1 MVVKNQPSAMPDS
14 YFELVKRFPLTH
26 IRSLRHLG
34 QAIALVDELLQKRL
48 DRGAQ
53 EYLDAL
59 SDLIA
64 TYEDEH
70 APIPDASESD
80 VLREL
85 MRSSGHKQ
93 MALSKAVGIS
103 QSTTAPRPSRSSRR
117 SSSMRSSGCSALPQT
132 RNRQPRLP
140 PPPACGSGPSPSCTA
155 SAPPSATTCICTPAS
170 PTASSCRLQ
179 LGRRATPR
187 QPSCRP
193 ARSARPTWPPSPRK
207 SAAA

>member
-34 QAIALVDELLQKRL
+34 QAIALVDELLQKCL

-64 TYEDEH
+64 TYEDGH

-85 MRSSGHKQ
+85 MRSSGHTQ
-93 MALSKAVGIS
+93 MALSKSVGIS
-103 QSTTAPRPSRSSRR
+103 QSTL
-117 SSSMRSSGCSALPQT
+117 SAILT
-132 RNRQPRLP
+132 GEREMTKSHMVALAKFFNV
-140 PPPACGSGPSPSCTA
+140 
-155 SAPPSATTCICTPAS
+155 PPSVF
-170 PTASSCRLQ
+170 L
-179 LGRRATPR
+179 
-187 QPSCRP
+187 PS
-193 ARSARPTWPPSPRK
+193 
-207 SAAA
+207 

>member
-70 APIPDASESD
+70 EPTPDASESD

-103 QSTTAPRPSRSSRR
+103 QSTL
-117 SSSMRSSGCSALPQT
+117 SAILT
-132 RNRQPRLP
+132 GEREMTKSHMVALARFFNV
-140 PPPACGSGPSPSCTA
+140 
-155 SAPPSATTCICTPAS
+155 PPSVF
-170 PTASSCRLQ
+170 L
-179 LGRRATPR
+179 
-187 QPSCRP
+187 PS
-193 ARSARPTWPPSPRK
+193 
-207 SAAA
+207 

>member
-1 MVVKNQPSAMPDS
+1 MVIKNQPSAMPDS

-85 MRSSGHKQ
+85 MRSSGRKQ

-103 QSTTAPRPSRSSRR
+103 QSTL
-117 SSSMRSSGCSALPQT
+117 SAILT
-132 RNRQPRLP
+132 GEREMTKSHMIALAKFFNV
-140 PPPACGSGPSPSCTA
+140 
-155 SAPPSATTCICTPAS
+155 PPSVF
-170 PTASSCRLQ
+170 L
-179 LGRRATPR
+179 
-187 QPSCRP
+187 PS
-193 ARSARPTWPPSPRK
+193 
-207 SAAA
+207 

>member
-1 MVVKNQPSAMPDS
+1 MVTKNQPSAMPDS
-14 YFELVKRFPLTH
+14 YFELVRWFPLTH

-70 APIPDASESD
+70 TPIPDASESD

-93 MALSKAVGIS
+93 TALSKAVGIS
-103 QSTTAPRPSRSSRR
+103 QSTLSAILTGEREMTKSH
-117 SSSMRSSGCSALPQT
+117 MSALAKFF
-132 RNRQPRLP
+132 NV
-140 PPPACGSGPSPSCTA
+140 
-155 SAPPSATTCICTPAS
+155 PPSVF
-170 PTASSCRLQ
+170 L
-179 LGRRATPR
+179 
-187 QPSCRP
+187 PS
-193 ARSARPTWPPSPRK
+193 
-207 SAAA
+207 

>member
-1 MVVKNQPSAMPDS
+1 MPDS
-14 YFELVKRFPLTH
+14 YFKLVKRFPLTH

-103 QSTTAPRPSRSSRR
+103 QSRLSAILTGEREMTKSHVIALAKFFNVTPSVF
-117 SSSMRSSGCSALPQT
+117 LP
-132 RNRQPRLP
+132 
-140 PPPACGSGPSPSCTA
+140 S
-155 SAPPSATTCICTPAS
+155 
-170 PTASSCRLQ
+170 
-179 LGRRATPR
+179 
-187 QPSCRP
+187 
-193 ARSARPTWPPSPRK
+193 
-207 SAAA
+207 

>member
-1 MVVKNQPSAMPDS
+1 MPDS
-14 YFELVKRFPLTH
+14 YFKLVERFPLPH

-34 QAIALVDELLQKRL
+34 QAIALVDELLQKHV

-103 QSTTAPRPSRSSRR
+103 QSTL
-117 SSSMRSSGCSALPQT
+117 SAILT
-132 RNRQPRLP
+132 GEREMTKSHMVALAKFFNV
-140 PPPACGSGPSPSCTA
+140 
-155 SAPPSATTCICTPAS
+155 PPSVF
-170 PTASSCRLQ
+170 L
-179 LGRRATPR
+179 
-187 QPSCRP
+187 PS
-193 ARSARPTWPPSPRK
+193 
-207 SAAA
+207 

>member
-1 MVVKNQPSAMPDS
+1 MSCSKSA
-14 YFELVKRFPLTH
+14 
-26 IRSLRHLG
+26 
-34 QAIALVDELLQKRL
+34 L

-93 MALSKAVGIS
+93 MAAFKSRWDFAVKTLGDS
-103 QSTTAPRPSRSSRR
+103 DRR
-117 SSSMRSSGCSALPQT
+117 T
-132 RNRQPRLP
+132 
-140 PPPACGSGPSPSCTA
+140 
-155 SAPPSATTCICTPAS
+155 
-170 PTASSCRLQ
+170 
-179 LGRRATPR
+179 
-187 QPSCRP
+187 
-193 ARSARPTWPPSPRK
+193 
-207 SAAA
+207 

>member
-34 QAIALVDELLQKRL
+34 QAIALVDELLQKHV

-103 QSTTAPRPSRSSRR
+103 QSTLSAILTGEREMTKSHVIALAKFFNVTPSVF
-117 SSSMRSSGCSALPQT
+117 LP
-132 RNRQPRLP
+132 
-140 PPPACGSGPSPSCTA
+140 S
-155 SAPPSATTCICTPAS
+155 
-170 PTASSCRLQ
+170 
-179 LGRRATPR
+179 
-187 QPSCRP
+187 
-193 ARSARPTWPPSPRK
+193 
-207 SAAA
+207 

>member
-1 MVVKNQPSAMPDS
+1 MMVVKNQPSAMPDS

-26 IRSLRHLG
+26 IRSLRHLR

-64 TYEDEH
+64 TSEDEH

-85 MRSSGHKQ
+85 MRSSGHTQ

-103 QSTTAPRPSRSSRR
+103 QSTL
-117 SSSMRSSGCSALPQT
+117 SAILTGEREMTKSHMVALAQFF
-132 RNRQPRLP
+132 NV
-140 PPPACGSGPSPSCTA
+140 
-155 SAPPSATTCICTPAS
+155 PPSVF
-170 PTASSCRLQ
+170 L
-179 LGRRATPR
+179 
-187 QPSCRP
+187 PS
-193 ARSARPTWPPSPRK
+193 
-207 SAAA
+207 

>member
-1 MVVKNQPSAMPDS
+1 MMVIKNQPSAMPDS
-14 YFELVKRFPLTH
+14 YFELVRRFPLTH

-64 TYEDEH
+64 IYEDEH

-103 QSTTAPRPSRSSRR
+103 QSTL
-117 SSSMRSSGCSALPQT
+117 SAILT
-132 RNRQPRLP
+132 GEREMTKSHMVALAKFFNV
-140 PPPACGSGPSPSCTA
+140 
-155 SAPPSATTCICTPAS
+155 PPSVF
-170 PTASSCRLQ
+170 L
-179 LGRRATPR
+179 
-187 QPSCRP
+187 PS
-193 ARSARPTWPPSPRK
+193 
-207 SAAA
+207 

>member
-1 MVVKNQPSAMPDS
+1 MMVVKNQPSAMPDS
-14 YFELVKRFPLTH
+14 YFELVKRFPLMH

-34 QAIALVDELLQKRL
+34 QAIALVDELLQKRV

-70 APIPDASESD
+70 ALIPDASESD

-103 QSTTAPRPSRSSRR
+103 QSTL
-117 SSSMRSSGCSALPQT
+117 SAILT
-132 RNRQPRLP
+132 GEREMTKSHMIALAKFFNV
-140 PPPACGSGPSPSCTA
+140 
-155 SAPPSATTCICTPAS
+155 PPSVF
-170 PTASSCRLQ
+170 L
-179 LGRRATPR
+179 
-187 QPSCRP
+187 PS
-193 ARSARPTWPPSPRK
+193 
-207 SAAA
+207 

>member
-14 YFELVKRFPLTH
+14 YFELVKRFPLTRV
-26 IRSLRHLG
+26 RSLRHLG
-34 QAIALVDELLQKRL
+34 QAMALVDELLQKRL

-85 MRSSGHKQ
+85 MRSSGQKQ

-103 QSTTAPRPSRSSRR
+103 QSTL
-117 SSSMRSSGCSALPQT
+117 SAILT
-132 RNRQPRLP
+132 GEREMTKSHMIALAKFFNV
-140 PPPACGSGPSPSCTA
+140 
-155 SAPPSATTCICTPAS
+155 PPSVF
-170 PTASSCRLQ
+170 L
-179 LGRRATPR
+179 
-187 QPSCRP
+187 PS
-193 ARSARPTWPPSPRK
+193 
-207 SAAA
+207 

>member
-14 YFELVKRFPLTH
+14 YFKLVERFPLPH

-34 QAIALVDELLQKRL
+34 QAIALVDELLQKHV

-103 QSTTAPRPSRSSRR
+103 QSTL
-117 SSSMRSSGCSALPQT
+117 SAILT
-132 RNRQPRLP
+132 GEREMTKSHMVALAKFFNV
-140 PPPACGSGPSPSCTA
+140 
-155 SAPPSATTCICTPAS
+155 PPSVF
-170 PTASSCRLQ
+170 L
-179 LGRRATPR
+179 
-187 QPSCRP
+187 PS
-193 ARSARPTWPPSPRK
+193 
-207 SAAA
+207 

>member
-85 MRSSGHKQ
+85 KRSSGRKQ

-103 QSTTAPRPSRSSRR
+103 QSTL
-117 SSSMRSSGCSALPQT
+117 SAILT
-132 RNRQPRLP
+132 GEREMTKSHMVALAKFFNV
-140 PPPACGSGPSPSCTA
+140 
-155 SAPPSATTCICTPAS
+155 PPSVF
-170 PTASSCRLQ
+170 L
-179 LGRRATPR
+179 
-187 QPSCRP
+187 PS
-193 ARSARPTWPPSPRK
+193 
-207 SAAA
+207 

>member
-1 MVVKNQPSAMPDS
+1 MMVVKNQPLAMPDS

-70 APIPDASESD
+70 APIPDASESY

-93 MALSKAVGIS
+93 MALSKEVGIS
-103 QSTTAPRPSRSSRR
+103 QSTL
-117 SSSMRSSGCSALPQT
+117 SAILT
-132 RNRQPRLP
+132 GEREMTKSHMVALAKFFNV
-140 PPPACGSGPSPSCTA
+140 
-155 SAPPSATTCICTPAS
+155 PPSVF
-170 PTASSCRLQ
+170 L
-179 LGRRATPR
+179 
-187 QPSCRP
+187 PS
-193 ARSARPTWPPSPRK
+193 
-207 SAAA
+207 

>member
-1 MVVKNQPSAMPDS
+1 MVVKNQPPAMPDS

-34 QAIALVDELLQKRL
+34 QATALVDELLQKRL

-85 MRSSGHKQ
+85 MRSSGRTQ
-93 MALSKAVGIS
+93 TALSRAVGIA
-103 QSTTAPRPSRSSRR
+103 QSTL
-117 SSSMRSSGCSALPQT
+117 SAILAGEREMT
-132 RNRQPRLP
+132 KSHMIALAKFFNV
-140 PPPACGSGPSPSCTA
+140 
-155 SAPPSATTCICTPAS
+155 PPSVF
-170 PTASSCRLQ
+170 L
-179 LGRRATPR
+179 
-187 QPSCRP
+187 PS
-193 ARSARPTWPPSPRK
+193 
-207 SAAA
+207 

>member
-1 MVVKNQPSAMPDS
+1 MMVVMNQPSAMPDS

-26 IRSLRHLG
+26 VRSLRHLG

-85 MRSSGHKQ
+85 MRSSGLKQ

-103 QSTTAPRPSRSSRR
+103 QSTL
-117 SSSMRSSGCSALPQT
+117 SAILT
-132 RNRQPRLP
+132 GEREMTKSHMVALAKFFNV
-140 PPPACGSGPSPSCTA
+140 
-155 SAPPSATTCICTPAS
+155 PPSVF
-170 PTASSCRLQ
+170 L
-179 LGRRATPR
+179 
-187 QPSCRP
+187 PS
-193 ARSARPTWPPSPRK
+193 
-207 SAAA
+207 

>member
-34 QAIALVDELLQKRL
+34 QAIALVDELLQKHV

-85 MRSSGHKQ
+85 MRSSGRKQ

-103 QSTTAPRPSRSSRR
+103 QSTL
-117 SSSMRSSGCSALPQT
+117 SAILT
-132 RNRQPRLP
+132 GEREMTKSHMVALAKFFNV
-140 PPPACGSGPSPSCTA
+140 
-155 SAPPSATTCICTPAS
+155 PPSVF
-170 PTASSCRLQ
+170 L
-179 LGRRATPR
+179 
-187 QPSCRP
+187 PS
-193 ARSARPTWPPSPRK
+193 
-207 SAAA
+207 

>member
-1 MVVKNQPSAMPDS
+1 MMVVKNQPSAMPDS
-14 YFELVKRFPLTH
+14 YFVLVKRFPLTH

-34 QAIALVDELLQKRL
+34 QAIALVDELLQKRV

-103 QSTTAPRPSRSSRR
+103 QSTL
-117 SSSMRSSGCSALPQT
+117 SAILT
-132 RNRQPRLP
+132 GEREMTKSHMIALAKFFNV
-140 PPPACGSGPSPSCTA
+140 
-155 SAPPSATTCICTPAS
+155 PPSVF
-170 PTASSCRLQ
+170 L
-179 LGRRATPR
+179 
-187 QPSCRP
+187 PS
-193 ARSARPTWPPSPRK
+193 
-207 SAAA
+207 

>member
-14 YFELVKRFPLTH
+14 YFVLVKRFPLTH

-34 QAIALVDELLQKRL
+34 QAIALVDELLQKRV

-103 QSTTAPRPSRSSRR
+103 QSTL
-117 SSSMRSSGCSALPQT
+117 SAILT
-132 RNRQPRLP
+132 GEREMTKSHMIALAKFFNV
-140 PPPACGSGPSPSCTA
+140 
-155 SAPPSATTCICTPAS
+155 PPSVF
-170 PTASSCRLQ
+170 L
-179 LGRRATPR
+179 
-187 QPSCRP
+187 PS
-193 ARSARPTWPPSPRK
+193 
-207 SAAA
+207 

>member
-53 EYLDAL
+53 EYLDVL

-64 TYEDEH
+64 TYEGEH

-103 QSTTAPRPSRSSRR
+103 QSTL
-117 SSSMRSSGCSALPQT
+117 SAILT
-132 RNRQPRLP
+132 GERELTKSHMVALAKFFNV
-140 PPPACGSGPSPSCTA
+140 
-155 SAPPSATTCICTPAS
+155 PPSVFL
-170 PTASSCRLQ
+170 PT
-179 LGRRATPR
+179 
-187 QPSCRP
+187 
-193 ARSARPTWPPSPRK
+193 
-207 SAAA
+207 